1 MDQLASIPADF
12 ADHAFSESADE
23 SIGFAKT
30 GQPVT
35 IPKSFPRTTFAGQAG
50 DVCLSSRQ
58 SVVGSTTACPLISL
72 IRKGPFSTMSV
83 DHVESAVDGV

>member
-1 MDQLASIPADF
+1 MDQLPSIPADF

-50 DVCLSSRQ
+50 DVCLYQQTERRGIDDCLPTHLLDSQ
-58 SVVGSTTACPLISL
+58 GTVIH
-72 IRKGPFSTMSV
+72 
-83 DHVESAVDGV
+83 HVS